1 MVDGVLVFINA
12 LYFAYTGDAYGV
24 TVDSASPYAIAGIAL
39 AGAIFGL
46 VIIIAGIEMRKK
58 DLQDRLSWSVVVAV
72 ISALSLTMAGGG
84 FVAGFFIGL
93 IAAAIGIRSAGPPVP
108 LDETDRINPRH
119 DQAIISNPFSIYP
132 ILEPP
137 LSCRILHR

>member
-24 TVDSASPYAIAGIAL
+24 TVDSASPYGIAGIAL

-108 LDETDRINPRH
+108 LDETDE
-119 DQAIISNPFSIYP
+119 DQPAT
-132 ILEPP
+132 
-137 LSCRILHR
+137 